1 MSSLM
6 IYRNINVLFVF
17 FVELSQWA
25 VIITWGFREGNGT
38 VTARRESDL
47 DYHQNITQVIIDD
60 YYSGLINEYHPKS
73 AEAAVKADA
82 SRKRLDRYILM
93 MKHSGG

>member
-1 MSSLM
+1 MSSLV

-38 VTARRESDL
+38 VTARR
-47 DYHQNITQVIIDD
+47 
-60 YYSGLINEYHPKS
+60 
-73 AEAAVKADA
+73 
-82 SRKRLDRYILM
+82 
-93 MKHSGG
+93 